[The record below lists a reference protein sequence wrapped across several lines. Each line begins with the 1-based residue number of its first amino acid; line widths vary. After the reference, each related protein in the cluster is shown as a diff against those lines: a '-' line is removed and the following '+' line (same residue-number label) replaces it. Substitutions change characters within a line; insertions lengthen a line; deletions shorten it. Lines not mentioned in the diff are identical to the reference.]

1 MEQPSWNS
9 RRGTAVVEQPSW
21 NSHRGAAAMKWVP
34 FGNRSAEAEYF
45 LDKRN
50 EEVGH
55 YGQTLV
61 GISACQMEPCLKQ
74 KSNNSAKPILL
85 LLCHAPLD
93 RGSHQK

>member
-1 MEQPSWNS
+1 MFEIEVCDREKRKPSWNS
-9 RRGTAVVEQPSW
+9 RRGT
-21 NSHRGAAAMKWVP
+21 AAMKWVP